1 MKLGM
6 PKAIPETTAVQDYLK
21 AIHQLG
27 GSAAYVPTSAVA
39 GRLGVRPASV
49 SGMLRRLDTQGLVSH
64 KPYRGVRLTRRGARQ
79 AVEVIRHHRL
89 LETYLAEV
97 VGMPWDKVHAE
108 ADALEHVI
116 SEDLESRLDE
126 LLGHPTTDPH
136 GHPIPSARLELTE
149 QHYPSL
155 NDVAAR
161 ARCVVRRVSDR
172 SPELL
177 RHLDGLGIRPG
188 VRIEVVESIAF
199 GGGVRAEVN
208 GTEHTIGREAAGSV
222 SVAVEAT
229 PERSGG
235 GTR

>member
-1 MKLGM
+1 MNLGM
-6 PKAIPETTAVQDYLK
+6 PKTLPETTAVQDYLK
-21 AIHQLG
+21 AIYQLG
-27 GSAAYVPTSAVA
+27 GSAGHVPTSAVA
-39 GRLGVRPASV
+39 ERLGVRPASV

-64 KPYRGVRLTRRGARQ
+64 TRYRGVRLTRRGARQ

-89 LETYLAEV
+89 LELYLAEV

-136 GHPIPSARLELTE
+136 GHPIPSAGLELTE
-149 QHYPSL
+149 QAYPSL
-155 NDVAAR
+155 NDVGTGV
-161 ARCVVRRVSDR
+161 RCVVRRVSDR

-188 VRIEVVESIAF
+188 VEIEVVETIAF
-199 GGGVRAEVN
+199 GGGVRASVD
-208 GTEHTIGREAAGSV
+208 GADHMIGRDAAESVFVSLEA
-222 SVAVEAT
+222 
-229 PERSGG
+229 
-235 GTR
+235 